1 MNVKFFK
8 RAVKCLDATIGIVSN
23 NKELIRDK
31 RFFSISQNGVA
42 PDQHS

>member
-23 NKELIRDK
+23 NKEIGK
-31 RFFSISQNGVA
+31 SVV
-42 PDQHS
+42 